1 MTKPKRKQK
10 RDDSNNTTSSQSS
23 IEPIMIKP
31 VYTNLNDEEKK
42 GIMELDEEEKKYVI
56 FLSADLVFVRVPLP
70 RCSTDAFNYL
80 FPFLFFRSRARR
92 LNAGEQRL
100 FEVDEKFIQFPTLIE
115 TSSFGVD
122 TQAKVLGISTG
133 MIKKAWKF
141 FGYRKLSSGTTRFLN
156 SGEHGFDEN
165 IMERLGFNKEDHVT
179 VLVWYALLD
188 DKTKKKVNN
197 KAAIAKRNREKAKQ
211 EMVENEKGE
220 KMTKEQLRN
229 QVYYEKRKQ
238 RNKEFIRKQFISRP
252 PGYLQKEKCSICGRE
267 KSFGWVKSPDA
278 CWYVEKLF
286 KEKGLT
292 EYPSFRKA
300 NGYLTKKKRKYL
312 GEEDILLRTTDILCY
327 ACWKNC
333 EGAGERTMQKLL
345 KL

>member
-1 MTKPKRKQK
+1 
-10 RDDSNNTTSSQSS
+10 
-23 IEPIMIKP
+23 MIKP

-100 FEVDEKFIQFPTLIE
+100 FEVDGKFIQFSTLIE
-115 TSSFGVD
+115 TNSFGVD

-141 FGYRKLSSGTTRFLN
+141 FGYRKLLSDTTRFLN

-165 IMERLGFNKEDHVT
+165 IMEQLGFNKEDHVT

-188 DKTKKKVNN
+188 DETKKKVNN
-197 KAAIAKRNREKAKQ
+197 KAATEKRNREKAKQ
-211 EMVENEKGE
+211 EMVEKREREKMTESAVKSQVQREKRKLIIVENEKGE

-229 QVYYEKRKQ
+229 QVQ
-238 RNKEFIRKQFISRP
+238 Q
-252 PGYLQKEKCSICGRE
+252 
-267 KSFGWVKSPDA
+267 
-278 CWYVEKLF
+278 
-286 KEKGLT
+286 
-292 EYPSFRKA
+292 
-300 NGYLTKKKRKYL
+300 
-312 GEEDILLRTTDILCY
+312 EE
-327 ACWKNC
+327 
-333 EGAGERTMQKLL
+333 EAGDG
-345 KL
+345 